1 MHASHELQLTLL
13 LMTVY
18 FYHNHFNT
26 EIHPWRQVL
35 FIDNSRLRYPSV
47 MEASTN
53 GKILWS
59 GRVLYPRLSHVLY
72 NPDLRIP
79 QCEPCQKYV
88 NCLIEKP
95 YSNRGLKWRS
105 IQLVFG
111 LFRLSQNVSFYAT
124 TIIDT
129 VTNILTELVLIE
141 SRPTAQCSSIAV
153 ETGWLMRYPR
163 PVRMIMIKDQ
173 SFKERTFAIY

>member
-1 MHASHELQLTLL
+1 VATSFIYRQFPA
-13 LMTVY
+13 TVPVGY
-18 FYHNHFNT
+18 GG
-26 EIHPWRQVL
+26 IHKRE
-35 FIDNSRLRYPSV
+35 NSLEWKSV
-47 MEASTN
+47 VSQIKSRVIQPGSTN
-53 GKILWS
+53 TPMRTMSEIRKLPHREALFQPWFEVAIDTIGPWT
-59 GRVLYPRLSHVLY
+59 
-72 NPDLRIP
+72 IP
-79 QCEPCQKYV
+79 
-88 NCLIEKP
+88 ID
-95 YSNRGLKWRS
+95 G
-105 IQLVFG
+105 
-111 LFRLSQNVSFYAT
+111 QNVSFYAT